1 MQCKPFLTRVAKLVW
16 SQSQYQSFNK
26 FLESL
31 LRLLLRQEDQT
42 FWWLL
47 PQLSIKEL
55 SNCLAYILDTFKV
68 GKVGMNEES
77 CKKACRSRKKVREER
92 CTGRKI
98 HFSHYFLQSTM
109 CYLLLNLQIRKHGLL
124 FLVLLTDSYLL
135 TQDVFKRE
143 SKCGIRHN
151 AHVCLVAHA

>member
-1 MQCKPFLTRVAKLVW
+1 MQCKPFLTRVAKSVW

-31 LRLLLRQEDQT
+31 LRLLPRQEDQT
-42 FWWLL
+42 LGWLL

-55 SNCLAYILDTFKV
+55 SNCDAYILDTFKV

-109 CYLLLNLQIRKHGLL
+109 CYLLLNLQIRKQSL
-124 FLVLLTDSYLL
+124 FSWFCLQILICWPRMFLKGKASVVL
-135 TQDVFKRE
+135 
-143 SKCGIRHN
+143 GIMHMC
-151 AHVCLVAHA
+151 A

>member
-42 FWWLL
+42 FGWLL

-55 SNCLAYILDTFKV
+55 SNCVAYILDTFKV

-109 CYLLLNLQIRKHGLL
+109 CYLLLNLQIRKQSL
-124 FLVLLTDSYLL
+124 FSWFCLQILICWPRMFLKGKASVVL
-135 TQDVFKRE
+135 
-143 SKCGIRHN
+143 GIMHMC
-151 AHVCLVAHA
+151 A

>member
-47 PQLSIKEL
+47 PQLSIKENWVIVL
-55 SNCLAYILDTFKV
+55 LTFLDTFKV

-109 CYLLLNLQIRKHGLL
+109 CYLLLNLQIRKPFL
-124 FLVLLTDSYLL
+124 FWFTDSYLL